1 DGDGYGDNP
10 NGTMPDSC
18 ILIVGVSTIDRY
30 GCPDEDGDGASD
42 LNDLWLGDSSQYF
55 DSDNDTFGDLV
66 AGTDGDYCPQQ
77 FGTAI
82 QGVMRGCPD
91 ADGDGYADSD
101 DAFPSEQSQW
111 LDSDGDGWG
120 DNQSAGSFKPDHYPN
135 DPTRNAGEAQMT
147 CDPNSIELDIVGGD
161 YFTFSCT
168 VTTEMVGDF
177 TVRVEWQAM
186 TTINAAS
193 RVQIVS
199 FSATS
204 GQTQTVV
211 FTGEANIYGTHILV
225 LKATEPGSDV
235 ALDTVTISL
244 KAIDSSIYAEPSNSN
259 DNSYFEEILNN
270 SLVQAAIG
278 ALSLFFLMG
287 LLIIRGKSN
296 KVKEAANRQIRAEE
310 LIRARIENGMNHPTR
325 KNFGLAGQL
334 PPLPPQN

>member
-1 DGDGYGDNP
+1 
-10 NGTMPDSC
+10 
-18 ILIVGVSTIDRY
+18 
-30 GCPDEDGDGASD
+30 
-42 LNDLWLGDSSQYF
+42 
-55 DSDNDTFGDLV
+55 
-66 AGTDGDYCPQQ
+66 
-77 FGTAI
+77 
-82 QGVMRGCPD
+82 MRGCPD

-101 DAFPSEQSQW
+101 DAFPSEHSQW

-259 DNSYFEEILNN
+259 DNSYFEQVLNN